1 MRNQR
6 IERNYETKNHPSNS
20 IRPSH
25 FLHKSTVGGVGG
37 ISLPLSLGIVATG
50 ISLDNNE
57 DAPEGL
63 GLVVEGTKNAAIAS
77 LETRF
82 EVSREFDATIYVAGS
97 QADGPMGSELGRTP

>member
-37 ISLPLSLGIVATG
+37 ISLSLSLGIVATG

-57 DAPEGL
+57 DAP
-63 GLVVEGTKNAAIAS
+63 
-77 LETRF
+77 
-82 EVSREFDATIYVAGS
+82 
-97 QADGPMGSELGRTP
+97 